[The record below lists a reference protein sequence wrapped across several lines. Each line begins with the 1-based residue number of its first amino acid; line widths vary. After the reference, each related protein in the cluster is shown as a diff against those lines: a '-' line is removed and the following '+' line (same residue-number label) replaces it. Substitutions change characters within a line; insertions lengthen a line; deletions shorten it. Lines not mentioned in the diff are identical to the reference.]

1 MFLLGCDEWKKT
13 RENPA
18 FGLKENEH
26 GNGHCLFEL
35 TL

>member
-1 MFLLGCDEWKKT
+1 MRGIKT
-13 RENPA
+13 ENPAA

-26 GNGHCLFEL
+26 GNRHCLFEL